1 MNLRD
6 LEYVVAIAEEGHF
19 GRAAERCHV
28 SQPALSGQIRKLEE
42 FLGVDLF
49 ERSNRQV
56 LITSV
61 GQDIVRHAR
70 QTIALAD
77 DIVDIARAARDP
89 FQGEIS
95 IGLISTIAPYL
106 SPLVLPTIRRALP
119 DLTLTLSEGL
129 TTDLEAKIS
138 NGDLDCAITATDP
151 EHKNLS
157 ETLLYTEPFRVGV
170 CKDHSLAQQ
179 GSIDL
184 TEIDP
189 QDLLLLSDGH
199 CLRNQ
204 VIDVCHLTTGASN
217 LNTRNTSM
225 ETLLALVAAEN
236 RVTLVPALTA
246 EYLNRTHREII
257 AKPETTGTAGRTVRL
272 IYRSSFPRKTVID
285 RLADLICQNV
295 PGDVVHV
302 ADRADLLPSPPSI
315 QQ

>member
-19 GRAAERCHV
+19 GRAAAQCHV

-49 ERSNRQV
+49 ERSNRRV
-56 LITSV
+56 LITPV
-61 GQDIVRHAR
+61 GADIVRLAR

-77 DIVDIARAARDP
+77 EIVDLAQAACDP

-119 DLTLTLSEGL
+119 HLSLTLSEGL
-129 TTDLEAKIS
+129 TRELETKIS
-138 NGDLDCAITATDP
+138 DGELDCAITATNP
-151 EHKNLS
+151 EVKNLS
-157 ETLLYTEPFRVGV
+157 ETLLYNEPFRVGV
-170 CKDHSLAQQ
+170 CKDHPLAQR
-179 GSIDL
+179 GAIDL

-199 CLRNQ
+199 CLRDQ
-204 VIDVCHLTTGASN
+204 VIDVCHLTTGASK

-236 RVTLVPALTA
+236 SVTLVPALTA

-285 RLADLICQNV
+285 KLADLICQNL
-295 PGDVVHV
+295 PGEVVQV
-302 ADRADLLPSPPSI
+302 ADRTDG
-315 QQ
+315 